1 MARDKY
7 FEAELQWRALKNK
20 YDSNQAA
27 QRALGWVD
35 LDEPRFIGYK
45 KTLILRSDIANR
57 EDAWVFQT
65 IIDRFGTTVTSR
77 KKDFLVYEWKTRKH
91 HVQSAGVR
99 EISKSE
105 YESLAPQIKKW
116 FTEETT
122 SLHLWNKKFYCTV
135 PYFFFEEKMSRN
147 YLTRVRVSD
156 NLLEQEEA
164 DIKKAMHRNP
174 LFNKFDDFW
183 YGDNWNAPKWY
194 RRHLN
199 RRQKTKAK
207 AAVRK
212 FLIEGEDDGIS
223 PNYRDASWYW

>member
-7 FEAELQWRALKNK
+7 FEAERQWRALEQRYEANL
-20 YDSNQAA
+20 AA

-45 KTLILRSDIANR
+45 KNLILRSDIANR
-57 EDAWVFQT
+57 ADAWVFQT

-77 KKDFLVYEWKTRKH
+77 KKDFLIYEWKTRKH
-91 HVQSAGVR
+91 YVQHAGVR
-99 EISKSE
+99 EITKSE
-105 YESLAPQIKKW
+105 YDQLTPQVQKW
-116 FTEETT
+116 FAEETC
-122 SLHLWNKKFYCTV
+122 SLHLWSKRYYCTV
-135 PYFFFEEKMSRN
+135 PHFFFEEKMSRN
-147 YLTRVRVSD
+147 YLTKVRLAD
-156 NLLEQEEA
+156 NLLEQDGAE
-164 DIKKAMHRNP
+164 IKKEMRSNS
-174 LFNKFDDFW
+174 LFNKIDGYW

-207 AAVRK
+207 K
-212 FLIEGEDDGIS
+212 LIHNFLRNGEEDGLS